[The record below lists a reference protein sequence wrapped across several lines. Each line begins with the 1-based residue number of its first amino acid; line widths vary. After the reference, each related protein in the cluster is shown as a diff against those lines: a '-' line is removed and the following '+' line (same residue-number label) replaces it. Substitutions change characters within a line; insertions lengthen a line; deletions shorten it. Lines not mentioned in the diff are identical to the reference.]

1 MKALRLRDNF
11 YLELKDEVKD
21 TKGIIYTFKELM
33 LVPEDGEEVHYTLSK
48 NDKIE
53 LRQRYAGL
61 AMQGMLANSFGED
74 VLSPDN
80 VAKMSIK
87 YADALIKELD
97 KVSI

>member
-33 LVPEDGEEVHYTLSK
+33 LVPEDGEEVHYKLSE

-61 AMQGMLANSFGED
+61 AMQGMLANSSGKG
-74 VLSPDN
+74 VLSPNN
-80 VAKMSIK
+80 VARGGGK